1 MNEPLAESQ
10 QAIYSIGATSR
21 MVGLEPVTIRN
32 WEKRYHLVQPQRSAG
47 GQRLYSRRDVECL
60 LFLKRRLD
68 EGMNAGQAH
77 RLLATNLEA
86 GRPVS
91 PEPEPEAPRLLILLV
106 ERDPLAAELTE
117 HFLRTEGYQ
126 IELAFSAG
134 DATDKFEQ
142 LLPQLVIVDLL
153 ISGGSGAALC
163 RELKGRGAAAVVAL
177 SMLATR
183 DEALRAGA
191 DAFHQKPVDPLQLVS
206 TVNDLV
212 GRSALVRASSRH
224 ASGLDASGIGSRD
237 ASPA

>member
-1 MNEPLAESQ
+1 MNEPLAESR
-10 QAIYSIGATSR
+10 QAIYSIGAVSR
-21 MVGLEPVTIRN
+21 MVGLTPATIRN
-32 WEKRYHLVQPQRSAG
+32 WEERYQLVQPQRSAG
-47 GQRLYSRRDVECL
+47 RQRLYSRRNVECL

-77 RLLATNLEA
+77 RLLAANLEA
-86 GRPVS
+86 GLPVS
-91 PEPEPEAPRLLILLV
+91 PEPEPEAPRLLILLA
-106 ERDPLAAELTE
+106 ERDPLAAELSE
-117 HFLRTEGYQ
+117 HFLRTEGYE
-126 IELAFSAG
+126 IELAFDAG

-142 LLPQLVIVDLL
+142 LWPQLVIVDLL

-163 RELKGRGAAAVVAL
+163 RELKGRGAAIVVAL
-177 SMLATR
+177 STLATR

-212 GRSALVRASSRH
+212 GRSALIRASSGRG
-224 ASGLDASGIGSRD
+224 SRPDASSVDSRD